1 MKRVILANDHGG
13 LSLVDKIKAH
23 LASKGYEINHIGCY
37 DEKAVDYPDIADK
50 AVEEFKKGGYDF
62 GVLICGT
69 GIGISIRAN
78 KHNGI
83 VCALPQNSFAASAA
97 KEHNGAN
104 FIAFGGRI
112 EYTDSVESMLDA
124 YINTAVSSDER
135 HSRRRAK
142 LNAQVND

>member
-1 MKRVILANDHGG
+1 MKKVILANDHGG

-69 GIGISIRAN
+69 GIGISVRAN
-78 KHNGI
+78 KP
-83 VCALPQNSFAASAA
+83 VSFVLYL
-97 KEHNGAN
+97 
-104 FIAFGGRI
+104 RI
-112 EYTDSVESMLDA
+112 PLQPRQLRSITEQTLLLLEA
-124 YINTAVSSDER
+124 E
-135 HSRRRAK
+135 
-142 LNAQVND
+142 

>member
-13 LSLVDKIKAH
+13 LSLIDEIKNH
-23 LASKGYEINHIGCY
+23 LTERGYDVNHIGCY

-50 AVEEFKKGGYDF
+50 AVEEYKKGGYDF
-62 GVLICGT
+62 GVLVCGT
-69 GIGISIRAN
+69 GIGISVRAN
-78 KHNGI
+78 KHGGI
-83 VCALPQNSFAASAA
+83 VCALPQNVFAACAA

-112 EYTDSVESMLDA
+112 VYGDSVSSMLDA
-124 YINTAVSSDER
+124 YINASVSTDER